1 MIENI
6 GKVVLNYQYYD
17 GQDLYSD
24 GDFIEN
30 HILNIVQSENDY
42 EYVHKDYNNWAV
54 MYHLSR
60 QRENIVAPM
69 KIEKSDEVLEIGAG
83 MGAITGALAKKA
95 KKVDCIELS
104 KRRSMVN
111 AYRHRNLDNIEI
123 MVGNFQ
129 NINIEKKYDVITLI
143 GVLEYGY
150 HYIDS
155 DTPYEDFV
163 KKISECLKPNGKL
176 YIAIENKLGMKY
188 FAGYHEDHLGK
199 PFVGIEG
206 YEKSDK
212 VKTFSYSQLKKLV
225 IENGFGKTKFYYPF
239 PDYKLPTVI
248 YSDEN
253 ISNVKIDFASQSN
266 FDMDVKQYFDP
277 LKALQSLEGTDE
289 VKIFANSFLVE
300 AYKE

>member
-1 MIENI
+1 
-6 GKVVLNYQYYD
+6 
-17 GQDLYSD
+17 
-24 GDFIEN
+24 
-30 HILNIVQSENDY
+30 
-42 EYVHKDYNNWAV
+42 
-54 MYHLSR
+54 
-60 QRENIVAPM
+60 
-69 KIEKSDEVLEIGAG
+69 
-83 MGAITGALAKKA
+83 
-95 KKVDCIELS
+95 
-104 KRRSMVN
+104 MVN